1 MQRQAAHPSR
11 ACPDVFHSWESLLR
25 AQVLAIACAGNR
37 RRTQRAGRKP
47 ARVPASVLDH
57 GSTMS
62 CCVQVAVVEELPSAT
77 KLASYSVSVAGNVPG

>member
-1 MQRQAAHPSR
+1 MACVPGRVPVMGIAAGAGSR
-11 ACPDVFHSWESLLR
+11 DRLR
-25 AQVLAIACAGNR
+25 REPG
-37 RRTQRAGRKP
+37 RTQRARRKP
-47 ARVPASVLDH
+47 ARVPASVPDH